1 MIKRIL
7 VALLFFLTSLSAQVG
22 KGNPAF
28 SQTVMESDTFQ
39 WNDGVSAT
47 MKIIYANSGTNVE
60 LDIATNVF
68 NIGVGALQ
76 QGGVQVVLESRTLT
90 AGIGLTGL
98 GDLSINRTPAFDFTD
113 LGADP
118 ALGAGGASF
127 SNEGASD
134 AGLVFEGDT
143 NDAFETRL
151 RVTDPT
157 VADRIATIPNAD
169 SAMGVALTCGGND
182 KFSAFSVSTGIFTCS
197 TDIGSN
203 PLSVGSPELLT
214 LVTDAVTLTGA
225 LNTLTTHRIAGEGAT
240 DDILAT
246 CNCTA
251 GSLHILR
258 TDQAT
263 ENITITCTS
272 GPDFIL
278 DNVRDKFW
286 AECDATNQLTEM
298 SRATGGN

>member
-7 VALLFFLTSLSAQVG
+7 VGFLFFVISLTAQVG
-22 KGNPAF
+22 VGNPAL
-28 SQTVMESDTFQ
+28 SQVPMTGDAFQ
-39 WNDGVSAT
+39 WSDGVSAT
-47 MKIIYANSGTNVE
+47 MAITYANSGTNVV
-60 LDIATNVF
+60 LSISSGVF
-68 NIGVGALQ
+68 NISTGAIQ
-76 QGGVQVVLESRTLT
+76 EGGTQVVLESRDWTE
-90 AGIGLTGL
+90 GIGLTGM
-98 GDLSINRTPAFDFTD
+98 GDFSTNRTPAFNFADQ
-113 LGADP
+113 GADP

-143 NDAFETRL
+143 DDAFETRL

-169 SAMGVALTCGGND
+169 SAMGVALTCTGDD
-182 KFSAFSVSTGIFTCS
+182 KFSAFSVSTGLFTC
-197 TDIGSN
+197 TADVGAN

-214 LVTDAVTLTGA
+214 LVTGAATLTGA
-225 LNTLTTHRIAGEGAT
+225 LDTLTTHRIAGEGAT
-240 DDILAT
+240 DDTFDT

-251 GSLHILR
+251 GSLHILT

-263 ENITITCTS
+263 ENITVTCTS

-278 DNVRDKFW
+278 DNIRDKFW
-286 AECDATNQLTEM
+286 AECTAANTLTEI
-298 SRATGGN
+298 SRATGGD

>member
-1 MIKRIL
+1 MIKKIF
-7 VALLFFLTSLSAQVG
+7 AGFLFFLTSLSAQVG
-22 KGNPAF
+22 LGNTAL
-28 SQTVMESDTFQ
+28 SQVAMESDAFQ
-39 WNDGVSAT
+39 WSDGISAT
-47 MKIIYANSGTNVE
+47 MTVTYANSGTNVI
-60 LDIATNVF
+60 LTIASNAF
-68 NIGVGALQ
+68 NISTGIIQ
-76 QGGVQVVLESRTLT
+76 QGGTPVVLESRTLT

-98 GDLSINRTPAFDFTD
+98 GDLSVNRTPAFDFTD
-113 LGADP
+113 AGIDP
-118 ALGAGGASF
+118 VLGAGGARF
-127 SNEGASD
+127 SNEGVSA

-143 NDAFETRL
+143 DDAFETRL
-151 RVTDPT
+151 RVIDPT
-157 VADRIATIPNAD
+157 GADRIATIPNAD

-182 KFSAFSVSTGIFTCS
+182 KFSAFNVSTGVFTCS

-225 LNTLTTHRIAGEGAT
+225 LNTLTTHRIAGEGAA
-240 DDILAT
+240 DDTLAT
-246 CNCTA
+246 CNCTS
-251 GSLHILR
+251 GSLHILT

-286 AECDATNQLTEM
+286 AECTAANTLTEI

>member
-7 VALLFFLTSLSAQVG
+7 VAFLFFVISLSAQIG

-60 LDIATNVF
+60 LDIATSAF
-68 NIGVGALQ
+68 NISTGVIQ
-76 QGGVQVVLESRTLT
+76 QGGTPVVLESRDWSE
-90 AGIGLTGL
+90 GVGLTGM
-98 GDLSINRTPAFDFTD
+98 GDFSANRTPAFDFSD
-113 LGADP
+113 AGADP
-118 ALGAGGASF
+118 VLGVGGARF

-134 AGLVFEGDT
+134 AGIVFEGDT
-143 NDAFETRL
+143 DDAFETRL

-157 VADRIATIPNAD
+157 AERIATIPNAD

-197 TDIGSN
+197 TDVGSN

-214 LVTDAVTLTGA
+214 VVTGAVTLTGA
-225 LNTLTTHRIAGEGAT
+225 LDTLTTHRIAGEGAT

-246 CNCTA
+246 CNCTV